1 MTEQKNNF
9 NVNSLLK
16 ETSLKITKRDKQN
29 ALSVIKKTPLPNT
42 KIEAWKY
49 TRVSKI
55 GKIKFK
61 NNEANIDDISRYIVD
76 DTKYSFIFIN
86 GHFSNKHSSKKNPE
100 GVEIKILSKKNE
112 ELSNSSLKI
121 KNQIFNAI
129 NTFYLNDG
137 LLIDI
142 KPGTKIEKP
151 IQIIHIL
158 KGDNIISNFK
168 VIINAGESSDS
179 SFVQGFFS
187 DSGNNNFCNSTSE
200 IKVAKKAKLNLDK
213 IQFESEQSFHINTEQ
228 VRQEQESN
236 FKINT
241 FTLNGGIVRN
251 NLNIDVNGQNC
262 ETHLNGAYLLKNKQ
276 HVDNHS
282 IVDHKVA
289 NCSSHELYKGVID
302 DNSTAV
308 FNGKVFVRKN
318 AQKINAFQSNKNI
331 LLSDNASIN
340 SKPELEIYADDVKCS
355 HGSTTGELDENSIFY
370 LKTRGLSDKSARNI
384 LISAFFQDVINN
396 IENQNVKKYISQLLN
411 DRFEWNI

>member
-9 NVNSLLK
+9 NLNSLLK
-16 ETSLKITKRDKQN
+16 ETAININKEDKKN
-29 ALSVIKKTPLPNT
+29 AISVIKNTPLPNS
-42 KIEAWKY
+42 KIENWKY
-49 TRVSKI
+49 TRVSKLGNI
-55 GKIKFK
+55 NFE
-61 NNEANIDDISRYIVD
+61 NNKANIDNISRYIID

-86 GHFSNKHSSKKNPE
+86 GHFSNIHSSKKIPV
-100 GVEIKILSKKNE
+100 GVEIKVLSKKNNE
-112 ELSNSSLKI
+112 FVNSSLKI
-121 KNQIFNAI
+121 KGEIFNAI

-142 KPGTKIEKP
+142 KPGTKLEKP

-168 VIINAGESSDS
+168 VIINAGESSNS
-179 SFVQGFFS
+179 SFIQGFFC

-200 IKVAKKAKLNLDK
+200 IQVAKNAKLNIDK
-213 IQFESEQSFHINTEQ
+213 IQSESEQSFHINTEQ
-228 VRQEQESN
+228 VKQEQESI

-251 NLNIDVNGQNC
+251 NLNIHVNGQNC
-262 ETHLNGAYLLKNKQ
+262 ESHLNGAYVLKNNQ

-282 IVDHKVA
+282 IVDHKVE
-289 NCSSHELYKGVID
+289 NCISHELYKGVMD

-355 HGSTTGELDENSIFY
+355 HGSTIGELDQNSIFY

-396 IENQNVKKYISQLLN
+396 IENQNIKGYISQLLN
-411 DRFEWNI
+411 DRFEWNF